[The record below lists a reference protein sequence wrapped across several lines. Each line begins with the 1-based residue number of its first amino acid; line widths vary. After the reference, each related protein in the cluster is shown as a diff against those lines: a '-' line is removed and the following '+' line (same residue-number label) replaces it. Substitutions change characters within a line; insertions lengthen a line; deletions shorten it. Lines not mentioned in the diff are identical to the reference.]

1 MIRLVAIQIGLFLLP
16 FAVFVAVMA
25 ARGRAVSAGLLREEA
40 PLGRLALAGLVL
52 VIGAFLVLAAFDGG
66 SPTGS
71 YVPDRF
77 ENGRLVP
84 GHIE

>member
-16 FAVFVAVMA
+16 FLAWA
-25 ARGRAVSAGLLREEA
+25 AWNAL
-40 PLGRLALAGLVL
+40 LGRTPPEGSFRHRAPALAFLGLVL
-52 VIGAFLVLAAFDGG
+52 VIGAFVFLAVFDGG
-66 SPTGS
+66 SATGV

>member
-16 FAVFVAVMA
+16 FAVYALVSAVRA
-25 ARGRAVSAGLLREEA
+25 RAVSAGVIRADA
-40 PLGRLALAGLVL
+40 PLAKLALVGLLLMIV
-52 VIGAFLVLAAFDGG
+52 AFLVLAAFDGG
-66 SPTGS
+66 SATGV

>member
-16 FAVFVAVMA
+16 FAVYALFAAVR
-25 ARGRAVSAGLLREEA
+25 ARATSTTATHADA
-40 PLGRLALAGLVL
+40 PLGKLALVGLL
-52 VIGAFLVLAAFDGG
+52 LTIAAFLVLAAFDGG
-66 SPTGS
+66 SATGV

-77 ENGRLVP
+77 ENGRLIP

>member
-16 FAVFVAVMA
+16 FLAYAVVLVL
-25 ARGRAVSAGLLREEA
+25 RRRAISAGLFREEA
-40 PLGRLALAGLVL
+40 PTARLALIGFAL
-52 VIGAFLVLAAFDGG
+52 VILAFVGLAVFDGG
-66 SPTGS
+66 SATGT

>member
-16 FAVFVAVMA
+16 FAVYALVAA
-25 ARGRAVSAGLLREEA
+25 ARARAVSAGAIRADA
-40 PLGRLALAGLVL
+40 PLAKLALVGLL
-52 VIGAFLVLAAFDGG
+52 LMILAFLVLAAFDGG
-66 SPTGS
+66 SATGV

>member
-16 FAVFVAVMA
+16 FLAWA
-25 ARGRAVSAGLLREEA
+25 AWNAM
-40 PLGRLALAGLVL
+40 LGRTPPEGALRRRAPALAFVGLVL
-52 VIGAFLVLAAFDGG
+52 VIVAFVVLAVFDGG
-66 SPTGS
+66 SASGV

-84 GHIE
+84 GRIE

>member
-1 MIRLVAIQIGLFLLP
+1 MIRLLAIQVGLFFLP
-16 FAVFVAVMA
+16 FLVYALLLALK
-25 ARGRAVSAGLLREEA
+25 RRALSAGLLREEA
-40 PLGRLALAGLVL
+40 PLGGLALVGLLL
-52 VIGAFLVLAAFDGG
+52 VIGTFLGLAAFDGG
-66 SPTGS
+66 SATGT

>member
-1 MIRLVAIQIGLFLLP
+1 MIRLMAIQIGLFLLP
-16 FAVFVAVMA
+16 FAAYAGFLALS
-25 ARGRAVSAGLLREEA
+25 RRAVSVGLFRDEA
-40 PLGRLALAGLVL
+40 PMARLALVGFAL
-52 VIGAFLVLAAFDGG
+52 VILAFVVLAVFDGG
-66 SPTGS
+66 SATGT

>member
-16 FAVFVAVMA
+16 FVIYAFVAA
-25 ARGRAVSAGLLREEA
+25 ARARAISAGVIRADA
-40 PLGRLALAGLVL
+40 PLGRLALVGLL
-52 VIGAFLVLAAFDGG
+52 LMIAAFLVLAAFDGG
-66 SPTGS
+66 SATGV

-77 ENGRLVP
+77 ENGPLVP

>member
-16 FAVFVAVMA
+16 FVVYALALAV
-25 ARGRAVSAGLLREEA
+25 RRRALSAGLFRDEA
-40 PLGRLALAGLVL
+40 PMARLALAGLVL

-66 SPTGS
+66 SATGT